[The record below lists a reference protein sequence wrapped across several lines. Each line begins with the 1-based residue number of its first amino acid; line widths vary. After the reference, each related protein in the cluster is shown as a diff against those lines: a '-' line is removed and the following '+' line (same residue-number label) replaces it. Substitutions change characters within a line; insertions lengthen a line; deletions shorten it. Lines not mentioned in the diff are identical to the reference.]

1 MRPENLF
8 ATILFGGGG
17 AALIILALVLAPTV
31 VSPTGTV
38 RYPELPCPNFFVP
51 SPPNIDPPTCDDGHS
66 HYGWEAGYMNDAAKD
81 CARPGH
87 GRPWCR

>member
-31 VSPTGTV
+31 VPPTGTV
-38 RYPELPCPNFFVP
+38 RYPELPDSPQCSRLSVP
-51 SPPNIDPPTCDDGHS
+51 SPPGINPPACDDGWQADHMS
-66 HYGWEAGYMNDAAKD
+66 DVAKN
-81 CARPGH
+81 CAKPGH